1 MINLGRYLKP
11 FAVTILIVIL
21 LLFIQA
27 VCDLSLP
34 DYMSDIVNIGIQ
46 QGGVPNG
53 VPKVI
58 GETELE
64 KLLLFVKSPDKE
76 YIKLNYTII
85 DKSNLSKEDLA
96 SYIEEYPKIES
107 ENIYELNT
115 KDKDSIKKLSDVLSI
130 PELIVMGIEE
140 KEVPGL
146 NISIVDPFDMLEDI
160 TQEERDTI
168 SDMAKNKLQSIP
180 ENMIEQMTTN
190 YVKDEYKRLGV
201 EVNELQNN
209 YVINTGIKMILIS
222 FISAISTVFVGLFA
236 SRIAA
241 AVARVLRED
250 LFKKI
255 TSFSNVE
262 YDKFSTA
269 SLITR
274 TTNDVQQVTTLIV
287 MGTRMILYAPILGIG
302 ALVRVIN
309 MRSHMTWIIAVAVAT
324 IAFVVIALFSFAIP
338 KFKKVQKLVDRLNLV
353 TRETLTGILVIRAF
367 GTEKYEEKKFN
378 KANEDLTSTNLF
390 VSRIMTLMMPLMMFI
405 MNTITLLIVFIGAKK
420 IDSGVLQVGSMMA
433 LIQYTMQIIMAFIM
447 ISMISVI
454 LPRASVSGN
463 RITEVLQSDV
473 AIKEVEKPQEF
484 KKSMKGIIEFKNVSF
499 KYPGAEKNVLTNI
512 TFKAMPGKTTAFI
525 GSTGSGKSTLI
536 NLIPRFYDVTEGE
549 ILLDG
554 VNIKNVLQK
563 ELRNKI
569 GLVPQKGLLFSGTIE
584 SNIKYGVDKLS
595 DKDILKVSEI
605 AQALEF
611 ITNKEKQFKT
621 EISQGGS
628 NVSGGQKQRLAI
640 ARALAKKPEIY
651 IFDDSFSAL
660 DLKTDAALRK
670 ALTTEVKENT
680 LLIVAQRI
688 STILHAD
695 EIIVLDQGK
704 IVGKGTHEELMANC
718 SVYKQIAMSQLSKEE
733 LA

>member
-1 MINLGRYLKP
+1 MIKLAKYLKP
-11 FAVTILIVIL
+11 FILTILIVIL

-27 VCDLSLP
+27 LCDLSLP
-34 DYMSDIVNIGIQ
+34 DYMSDIVNVGIQ

-64 KLLLFVKSPDKE
+64 KLLLFVKDNDME
-76 YIKLNYTII
+76 YIKSNYTMI
-85 DKSNLSKEDLA
+85 DKSNLSKEELD

-115 KDKDSIKKLSDVLSI
+115 KDKDIIEELSNILST

-146 NISIVDPFDMLEDI
+146 NVSVADPFDILEEI

-168 SDMAKNKLQSIP
+168 TKMAKNKLKTIP
-180 ENMIEQMTTN
+180 DSMIEQMATN
-190 YVKDEYKRLGV
+190 YVKGEYERLGIK
-201 EVNELQNN
+201 VNELQNN
-209 YVINTGIKMILIS
+209 YVVSTGVKMILIS
-222 FISAISTVFVGLFA
+222 FISAASTVIVGLFA

-241 AVARVLRED
+241 AVGRALRGD

-255 TSFSNVE
+255 TSFSSVE

-302 ALVRVIN
+302 GLIRVISMKSN
-309 MRSHMTWIIAVAVAT
+309 MTWIIAVAVAS
-324 IAFVVIALFSFAIP
+324 IAFVVIALFTFAIP

-353 TRETLTGILVIRAF
+353 TRETLTGLLVIRAF
-367 GTEKYEEKKFN
+367 STEKYEEKKFN

-390 VSRIMTLMMPLMMFI
+390 VSRIMTLMMPTMMFI
-405 MNTITLLIVFIGAKK
+405 MNAITLLIVFVGARK
-420 IDSGVLQVGSMMA
+420 IDSGVLQVGDMMA
-433 LIQYTMQIIMAFIM
+433 LIQYTMQIIMSFIM

-463 RITEVLQSDV
+463 RISEVLESDI
-473 AIKEVEKPQEF
+473 AIKEPVTPQKF
-484 KKSMKGIIEFKNVSF
+484 KNSMKGIVEFKSVSF

-554 VNIKNVLQK
+554 VNIRYVLQK
-563 ELRNKI
+563 DLRNKI

-584 SNIKYGVDKLS
+584 SNIKYGVDKLG
-595 DKDILKVSEI
+595 DKEILKASEI

-628 NVSGGQKQRLAI
+628 NVSGGQKQRLSI
-640 ARALAKKPEIY
+640 ARALAKKPEVY

-670 ALTTEVKENT
+670 ALSIEVKENT

-695 EIIVLDQGK
+695 QIIVLDEGK
-704 IVGKGTHEELMANC
+704 IVGKGTHEELIENC
-718 SVYKQIAMSQLSKEE
+718 DVYKQIAMSQLSKEE